1 MKPTEQQQGQIS
13 RAELFAVDESA
24 VNAVLSRLD
33 DLPAMPLT
41 ASEILRLTKSPEVEI
56 KQIEKVI
63 NSDPALA
70 AKVLRIANSAF
81 YGLKIPVSTLSH
93 ALMVLGLYQLRSV
106 VVAAAYRGLYSKV
119 PIAVEGILA
128 DIWRHSFITGFVA
141 REVGK
146 AGGLAQHEECF
157 VAGLLHDIGQVVL
170 ARRFPEDFA
179 RLCKEAS
186 ETGIDKR
193 SIEKSRWG
201 IDHTMV
207 GATVL
212 DRWKIA
218 PGLASFVRF
227 HHEPLIAPEEDRKF
241 CAAIC
246 LADRFE
252 RGALD
257 SVEKLG
263 AGDLPQIL
271 GLLGFTPE
279 SFFQLTDSLKAK
291 IAEEMNSVQNL

>member
-1 MKPTEQQQGQIS
+1 MKPMEQQGQIS
-13 RAELFAVDESA
+13 RAELFAVDEAA

-41 ASEILRLTKSPEVEI
+41 AAEILRLTKSPDVEI
-56 KQIEKVI
+56 KKIEKVI

-119 PIAVEGILA
+119 PPAVEGLLA
-128 DIWRHSFITGFVA
+128 DIWRHSFVTGFVA

-146 AGGLAQHEECF
+146 AASLPQHEECF
-157 VAGLLHDIGQVVL
+157 VAGLLHDLGQVVL
-170 ARRFPEDFA
+170 ARRFPEDFSK
-179 RLCKEAS
+179 LCREA
-186 ETGIDKR
+186 EEAGIDKR

-201 IDHTMV
+201 VDHTMV

-218 PGLASFVRF
+218 PGLASYVRF
-227 HHEPLIAPEEDRKF
+227 HHEPLLAPQEDRKF
-241 CAAIC
+241 CSVLFI
-246 LADRFE
+246 ADRFE
-252 RGALD
+252 RGVLD
-257 SVEKLG
+257 TREKLD

-271 GLLGFTPE
+271 SVLGVGADELFQLLGGLRE
-279 SFFQLTDSLKAK
+279 K
-291 IAEEMNSVQNL
+291 IAEEAGSVQEL